1 MTTPTMEVGRA
12 RQPNGVRFTTYR
24 FSKIARS
31 CGPRGRQN
39 LVLHLPGTPHQPP
52 GRPGIAPKTRRK
64 TRHAGLTR
72 AGQTVTAARTSA
84 GSRTPRAYGEQGDGL
99 LLHDPGMHPKEG
111 PPREMT
117 PRRSS
122 ARRPNKRPGQ
132 GNSRACGHSVV
143 PATAEGS

>member
-12 RQPNGVRFTTYR
+12 CQPNGVRFTTYR

-31 CGPRGRQN
+31 LWTKRLAKPCP
-39 LVLHLPGTPHQPP
+39 TPTWNTTSAARSARDCSEDKEKDP
-52 GRPGIAPKTRRK
+52 ARRVNPA
-64 TRHAGLTR
+64 R
-72 AGQTVTAARTSA
+72 QTVTAARTPA